1 MNYDIKVGF
10 SRVNITPPLGIRI
23 SGYYVERIADG
34 VLDELYANALAI
46 SKNDKV
52 FIMISVDM
60 LGLRDN
66 VLNKIRELVAKNL
79 QICEDSL
86 FIHSTH
92 THQGPVLA
100 VDDTATEI
108 EKIYTEFL
116 CLKIA
121 GACKLA
127 IDDLCPAKAGYAIS
141 KAERVAF
148 NRRYLMKDG
157 STKTNPGVNNPD
169 IVKSIGL
176 LDESVNIVRFAREN
190 KKDVVLINF
199 ADHPDTIGGNKISG
213 DWPALTRKVFENA
226 IENTLCITF
235 NGTQGD
241 INHVNVFPKDGDL
254 NGMFNDFDDVTRG
267 YAHAKHV
274 ANVVAASAMCVYEKV
289 KFVDVEDIGS
299 KITIIDVPTNKA
311 KPEEMEEAY
320 YIDKMHREGKD
331 AELPYKGMMLTTMV
345 AGAQRKI
352 RLLSWPESLPL
363 KFSTAYIGP
372 IVFAGI
378 PGEPFAGIGIELKKS
393 KGWEMICPCCIT
405 NGYMGY
411 FPLKDS
417 YEEGGYEANTSQ
429 FKAGNAEII
438 IEEGKKILE
447 NLK

>member
-23 SGYYVERIADG
+23 AGYYVERIADG
-34 VLDELYANALAI
+34 VLDELSANAIAV
-46 SKNDKV
+46 SKNDKT
-52 FIMISVDM
+52 FFLISVDHI
-60 LGLRDN
+60 GLRDV
-66 VLNKIRELVAKNL
+66 VLNKVRALVSKNL
-79 QICEDSL
+79 NVDEDCL

-92 THQGPVLA
+92 THQGPLLA
-100 VDDTATEI
+100 LDDNATDI
-108 EKIYTEFL
+108 EKIYTEML
-116 CLKIA
+116 GDKIA
-121 GACKLA
+121 SACKMA
-127 IDDLCPAKAGYAIS
+127 IDDLCPTKVGYAFS
-141 KAERVAF
+141 KAENVAF

-157 STKTNPGVNNPD
+157 STKTNPGVLNPD

-176 LDESVNIVRFAREN
+176 LDESVNVVRFAREN
-190 KKDVVLINF
+190 KADIVLINF
-199 ADHPDTIGGNKISG
+199 ANHPDTIGGNKISG

-226 IENTLCITF
+226 IEDTICVVF

-241 INHVNVFPKDGDL
+241 INHVNVFPRGGDL

-267 YAHAKHV
+267 YSHAKHV

-289 KFVDVEDIGS
+289 KFVDVDDIGS
-299 KITIIDVPTNKA
+299 KITIIDIPTNKA

-352 RLLSWPESLPL
+352 RLLSWPETLPL
-363 KFSTAYIGP
+363 KFSTSYIGP
-372 IVFAGI
+372 IAFAGI
-378 PGEPFAGIGIELKKS
+378 PGEPFAGVGIELKKA
-393 KGWEMICPCCIT
+393 KGWEMICPCCLT
-405 NGYMGY
+405 NGCMGY

-429 FKAGNAEII
+429 FKAGTAEII
-438 IEEGKKILE
+438 MEEGKKILE